1 VNFKHIGCDI
11 DYDLETE
18 TINGKRFYKTP
29 EGLLYPSV
37 TTITSQHGKDKIIE
51 WRRRVGEEEAN
62 RISTKASNR
71 GTKVHKICENYLN
84 NEEDY
89 ARTNPAHIHKTMPDS
104 IAMFKSLQPLLD
116 EHVNNIHALEI
127 PLYSHHLKVAGRVD
141 CIAEYDGKLS
151 IIDFKTSGRLKEESW
166 IKGYFMQC
174 SAYAVM
180 YEERTGIPVSQIVIM
195 IAVESEHPQVFIK
208 KRNDYIKDFISY
220 REVYDEI
227 NNIIAV

>member
-1 VNFKHIGCDI
+1 MNFKHVGCDI

-29 EGLLYPSV
+29 EGDLYPSV

-51 WRRRVGEEEAN
+51 WRKRVGEEEAN
-62 RISTKASNR
+62 RISTKASSR
-71 GTKVHKICENYLN
+71 GTRVHKICENYLN

-141 CIAEYDGKLS
+141 CVAEYDGKLS
-151 IIDFKTSGRLKEESW
+151 IIDFKTSGKLKEESW

-195 IAVESEHPQVFIK
+195 IAVDSEHPQVFIK

-220 REVYDEI
+220 REAYD
-227 NNIIAV
+227 AVLID

>member
-18 TINGKRFYKTP
+18 TVNGKRFYKTP
-29 EGLLYPSV
+29 EGFLYPSV
-37 TTITSQHGKDKIIE
+37 TTITSQHGKDKILE
-51 WRRRVGEEEAN
+51 WRKRVGEEEAN
-62 RISTKASNR
+62 RISTRASNR

-89 ARTNPAHIHKTMPDS
+89 ARTNPAHIHKTMPDT

-151 IIDFKTSGRLKEESW
+151 IIDFKTSSKLKEENW

-195 IAVESEHPQVFIK
+195 IAVDSEHPQVFIK

-220 REVYDEI
+220 REAYD
-227 NNIIAV
+227 AVLID

>member
-1 VNFKHIGCDI
+1 MKFKHIGCDI
-11 DYDLETE
+11 DYDLQTE

-37 TTITSQHGKDKIIE
+37 TTITSQHGKDKILE
-51 WRRRVGEEEAN
+51 WRKRVGEEEAN

-89 ARTNPAHIHKTMPDS
+89 ARTNPAHIHKTMPDT

-127 PLYSHHLKVAGRVD
+127 PLYSHHLRVAGRVD

-195 IAVESEHPQVFIK
+195 IAVDSEHPQVFIK

-220 REVYDEI
+220 REAYD
-227 NNIIAV
+227 AVLID

>member
-1 VNFKHIGCDI
+1 MKFKHIGCDI
-11 DYDLETE
+11 DYDLQTE

-37 TTITSQHGKDKIIE
+37 TTITSQHGKDKILE
-51 WRRRVGEEEAN
+51 WRKRVGEEEAN
-62 RISTKASNR
+62 RISTRASNR

-89 ARTNPAHIHKTMPDS
+89 ARTNPAHIHKTMPDT

>member
-1 VNFKHIGCDI
+1 MKFKHVGCDI

-51 WRRRVGEEEAN
+51 WRKRVGEEEAN

-89 ARTNPAHIHKTMPDS
+89 ARTNPAHIHKTMPDT

-127 PLYSHHLKVAGRVD
+127 PLYSHHLRVAGRVD

-151 IIDFKTSGRLKEESW
+151 IIDFKTSGKLKEESW

-195 IAVESEHPQVFIK
+195 IAVDSEHPQVFIK

-220 REVYDEI
+220 REAYD
-227 NNIIAV
+227 AVLID

>member
-1 VNFKHIGCDI
+1 MKFKHIGCDI

-37 TTITSQHGKDKIIE
+37 TTITGQHGKDKILE

-195 IAVESEHPQVFIK
+195 IAVDSEHPQVFVK

-220 REVYDEI
+220 REAYD
-227 NNIIAV
+227 AVLID

>member
-1 VNFKHIGCDI
+1 MNFKHVGCDI

-51 WRRRVGEEEAN
+51 WRKRVGEEEAN
-62 RISTKASNR
+62 RISTRASNR

-104 IAMFKSLQPLLD
+104 IAMFKSIQPLLD

-151 IIDFKTSGRLKEESW
+151 IIDFKTSGKLKEESW

-195 IAVESEHPQVFIK
+195 IAVDSEHPQVFIK

-220 REVYDEI
+220 REAYD
-227 NNIIAV
+227 AVLID

>member
-1 VNFKHIGCDI
+1 MKFKHIGCDI

>member
-1 VNFKHIGCDI
+1 MKFKHVGCDI

-37 TTITSQHGKDKIIE
+37 TTITSQHGKDKILE

-89 ARTNPAHIHKTMPDS
+89 ARTNPAHIHKTMPDT
-104 IAMFKSLQPLLD
+104 IAMFKSLQPLFD
-116 EHVNNIHALEI
+116 EHVKNIHALEI
-127 PLYSHHLKVAGRVD
+127 PLYSHHLRVAGRVD

-151 IIDFKTSGRLKEESW
+151 IIDFKTSSKLKDESW

-195 IAVESEHPQVFIK
+195 IAVDSEHPQVFIK

-220 REVYDEI
+220 REAYD
-227 NNIIAV
+227 AVLID

>member
-1 VNFKHIGCDI
+1 VKFKHIGCDI

-37 TTITSQHGKDKIIE
+37 TTITSQHGKDKILE
-51 WRRRVGEEEAN
+51 WRKRVGEEEAN
-62 RISTKASNR
+62 RISTRASNR

-89 ARTNPAHIHKTMPDS
+89 ARTNPAHIHKTMPDT

-151 IIDFKTSGRLKEESW
+151 IIDFKTSSKLKEESW

-195 IAVESEHPQVFIK
+195 IAVDSEYPQVFIK

-220 REVYDEI
+220 REAYD
-227 NNIIAV
+227 AVLID

>member
-1 VNFKHIGCDI
+1 
-11 DYDLETE
+11 
-18 TINGKRFYKTP
+18 
-29 EGLLYPSV
+29 
-37 TTITSQHGKDKIIE
+37 
-51 WRRRVGEEEAN
+51 VGEEEAN
-62 RISTKASNR
+62 RISTKASSR
-71 GTKVHKICENYLN
+71 GTRVHKICENYLN

-89 ARTNPAHIHKTMPDS
+89 ARKTMPDS
-104 IAMFKSLQPLLD
+104 VAMFKSLQPLLD

-151 IIDFKTSGRLKEESW
+151 IIDFKTSSKLKEESW

-195 IAVESEHPQVFIK
+195 IAVDSEHPQVFIK

-220 REVYDEI
+220 REAYDAVLTDEYNVY
-227 NNIIAV
+227 

>member
-1 VNFKHIGCDI
+1 MKFKHIGCDI

-37 TTITSQHGKDKIIE
+37 TTITGQHGKDKILE

-127 PLYSHHLKVAGRVD
+127 PLYSHHLRVAGRVD

-151 IIDFKTSGRLKEESW
+151 IIDFKTSGKLKEESW

-220 REVYDEI
+220 REAYD
-227 NNIIAV
+227 AVLID

>member
-1 VNFKHIGCDI
+1 MKFKHVGCDI

-51 WRRRVGEEEAN
+51 WRKRVGEEEAN

-89 ARTNPAHIHKTMPDS
+89 ARTNPAHIHKTMPDT

-151 IIDFKTSGRLKEESW
+151 IIDFKTSGKLKEESW

-195 IAVESEHPQVFIK
+195 IAVDSEHPQVFIK

-220 REVYDEI
+220 REAYD
-227 NNIIAV
+227 AVLID

>member
-1 VNFKHIGCDI
+1 MKFKHIGCDI

-51 WRRRVGEEEAN
+51 WRKRVGEEEAN

-220 REVYDEI
+220 REAYD
-227 NNIIAV
+227 AVLID

>member
-1 VNFKHIGCDI
+1 VKFKHIGCDI

-37 TTITSQHGKDKIIE
+37 TTITSQHGKDKILE
-51 WRRRVGEEEAN
+51 WRKRVGEEEAN

-89 ARTNPAHIHKTMPDS
+89 ARTNPAHIHKTMPDT

-151 IIDFKTSGRLKEESW
+151 IIDFKTSGKLKEESW

-195 IAVESEHPQVFIK
+195 IAVDSEYPQVFIK

-220 REVYDEI
+220 REAYD
-227 NNIIAV
+227 AVLID

>member
-1 VNFKHIGCDI
+1 MKFKHIGCDI

-37 TTITSQHGKDKIIE
+37 TTITSQHGKDKILE
-51 WRRRVGEEEAN
+51 WRKRVGEEEAN

-127 PLYSHHLKVAGRVD
+127 PLYSHHLRVAGRVD

-151 IIDFKTSGRLKEESW
+151 IIDFKTSSKLKDESW

-195 IAVESEHPQVFIK
+195 IAVDSEHPQVFIK

-220 REVYDEI
+220 REAYD
-227 NNIIAV
+227 AVLID

>member
-1 VNFKHIGCDI
+1 MKFKHIGCDI

-51 WRRRVGEEEAN
+51 WRKRVGEEEAN

-89 ARTNPAHIHKTMPDS
+89 ARTNPAHIHKTMPDT

-151 IIDFKTSGRLKEESW
+151 IIDFKTSGKLKEESW

-195 IAVESEHPQVFIK
+195 IAVDSEHPQVFIK

-220 REVYDEI
+220 REAYD
-227 NNIIAV
+227 AVLID

>member
-1 VNFKHIGCDI
+1 VKFKHIGCDI

-51 WRRRVGEEEAN
+51 WRKRVGEEEAN
-62 RISTKASNR
+62 RISTRASNR

-89 ARTNPAHIHKTMPDS
+89 ARTNPAHIHKTMPDT

-151 IIDFKTSGRLKEESW
+151 IIDFKTSGKLKEESW

-195 IAVESEHPQVFIK
+195 IAVDSEHPQVFIK

-220 REVYDEI
+220 REAYD
-227 NNIIAV
+227 AVLID

>member
-1 VNFKHIGCDI
+1 MKFKHVGCDI

-37 TTITSQHGKDKIIE
+37 TTITSQHGKDKILE

-89 ARTNPAHIHKTMPDS
+89 ARTNPAHIHKTMPDT

-127 PLYSHHLKVAGRVD
+127 PLYSHHLRVAGRVD

-151 IIDFKTSGRLKEESW
+151 IIDFKTSNKLKDESW

-195 IAVESEHPQVFIK
+195 IAVDSEHPQVFIK

-220 REVYDEI
+220 REAYD
-227 NNIIAV
+227 AVLID

>member
-1 VNFKHIGCDI
+1 VKFKHIGCDI

-37 TTITSQHGKDKIIE
+37 TTITSQHGKDKILE
-51 WRRRVGEEEAN
+51 WRKRVGEEEAN

-89 ARTNPAHIHKTMPDS
+89 ARTNPAHIHKTMPDT

-151 IIDFKTSGRLKEESW
+151 IIDFKTSGKLKEESW

-195 IAVESEHPQVFIK
+195 IAVDSEHPQVFIK

-220 REVYDEI
+220 REAYD
-227 NNIIAV
+227 AVLID

>member
-1 VNFKHIGCDI
+1 MKFKHVGCDI

-51 WRRRVGEEEAN
+51 WRKRVGEEEAN
-62 RISTKASNR
+62 RISTRASNR

-89 ARTNPAHIHKTMPDS
+89 ARTNPAHIHKTMPDT

-151 IIDFKTSGRLKEESW
+151 IIDFKTSSKLKEESW

-195 IAVESEHPQVFIK
+195 IAVDSEHPQVFIK

-220 REVYDEI
+220 REAYD
-227 NNIIAV
+227 AVLID

>member
-1 VNFKHIGCDI
+1 VKFKHIGCDI

-37 TTITSQHGKDKIIE
+37 TTITSQHGKDKILE
-51 WRRRVGEEEAN
+51 WRKRVGEEEAN

-89 ARTNPAHIHKTMPDS
+89 ARTNPAHIHKTMPDT

-151 IIDFKTSGRLKEESW
+151 IIDFKTSSKLKEESW

-180 YEERTGIPVSQIVIM
+180 YEERTGIPVSQLVIM
-195 IAVESEHPQVFIK
+195 IAVDSEHPQVFIK

-220 REVYDEI
+220 REAYD
-227 NNIIAV
+227 AVLID

>member
-1 VNFKHIGCDI
+1 MNFKHIGCDI

-51 WRRRVGEEEAN
+51 WRKRVGEEEAN

-89 ARTNPAHIHKTMPDS
+89 ARTNPAHIHKTMPDT

-127 PLYSHHLKVAGRVD
+127 PLYSHHLRVAGRVD

-151 IIDFKTSGRLKEESW
+151 IIDFKTSGKLKEESW

-195 IAVESEHPQVFIK
+195 IAVDSEHPQVFIK

-220 REVYDEI
+220 REAYD
-227 NNIIAV
+227 AVLID